1 MMTALDRETFPEEI
15 GMFPEIIPGF
25 NSLELK
31 AKIRAEIYEETK
43 HMTPAQ
49 RMEHTRQASERFRE
63 EIRLRRA
70 ERAKLAEA
78 NG

>member
-1 MMTALDRETFPEEI
+1 MTALEIGTFPKEI

-25 NSLELK
+25 DSLELK
-31 AKIRAEIYEETK
+31 ARIRAEIYEETK

-49 RMEHTRQASERFRE
+49 RMEHTRQASQEFRE

-70 ERAKLAEA
+70 ELAKLAEA
-78 NG
+78 DG

>member
-1 MMTALDRETFPEEI
+1 MTALDTETFPEEI

-31 AKIRAEIYEETK
+31 AKIRAKIYEETK

-49 RMEHTRQASERFRE
+49 RMERSHQASERMQKERE
-63 EIRLRRA
+63 RYWAKRA
-70 ERAKLAEA
+70 ALTAA
-78 NG
+78 DN